1 MAGEEDRERLNRATA
16 KAAIVFVASIV
27 VAGVSIKV
35 GWNAVALIVFFLF
48 IIPSGIAFP
57 ILVVALSIKEAQVQ
71 RSGRVVS
78 SQPSAAP
85 IVPPPSRTIPQW
97 VKIAVAHRDG
107 GKCRRCGS
115 AYELQYD
122 HIVPYSGGGS
132 STDVNNIQLLCGRC
146 NRLKSNRYVG

>member
-1 MAGEEDRERLNRATA
+1 MRRAEGGRLGGDPS
-16 KAAIVFVASIV
+16 KAC
-27 VAGVSIKV
+27 
-35 GWNAVALIVFFLF
+35 
-48 IIPSGIAFP
+48 
-57 ILVVALSIKEAQVQ
+57 
-71 RSGRVVS
+71 
-78 SQPSAAP
+78 AAC
-85 IVPPPSRTIPQW
+85 RTIPQW